1 MIYKIKTKLI
11 HWLGGFTIE
20 DYINQ
25 KISNN
30 YKRTVIFDLIT
41 KIKSFY
47 GDPNWGNRV
56 WNLLILEYESTF
68 SKSRKM

>member
-20 DYINQ
+20 DYLNQ
-25 KISNN
+25 RISNN
-30 YKRTVIFDLIT
+30 YKRTIILDLII
-41 KIKSFY
+41 KVKSFY
-47 GDPNWGNRV
+47 GDPNWGNKV
-56 WNLLILEYESTF
+56 WKLLTSEYESAC

>member
-1 MIYKIKTKLI
+1 MIYKIRTKLI

-20 DYINQ
+20 YYINQ

-30 YKRTVIFDLIT
+30 YKRIVIFDLIT

-56 WNLLILEYESTF
+56 WDLLISEYESTF